1 MSKIV
6 FSTLNDTTK
15 VRFLSN
21 GSNYPFVLDDKTWPT
36 VDHYVYA
43 KKFEGT
49 QLEDIIRGTS
59 TVFQAKK
66 LATRCKYVF
75 DTDPIAE
82 KKIRVKGYGQ
92 QYQYRVRDDWEEME
106 GQILRDGINAKF
118 VKRPSLKKKLL
129 ETKSAT
135 LIDASNSL
143 TGPILEDIRQD
154 IQIRDLPFVEIE
166 GSNKKI
172 LLSLIYLTVKISKLE
187 GWDKVYKEMV
197 EDAVYTLTNEKIG
210 QAVMNTHQNYSE
222 KRKEKN
228 MPRYNKILS
237 NIQEQLPT
245 NISFQTGSSEIL
257 TSFFAWKEN
266 FSSPSDKSALDEKL
280 KTVKTMKISL
290 RPGRRWYRGQV
301 PPKIEKRK
309 SKKKKKT
316 KEKKKSEPT
325 TEVNQKDG
333 RYYI

>member
-6 FSTLNDTTK
+6 FSTLNDTVK

-21 GSNYPFVLDDKTWPT
+21 SSNYPFVLDDKTWPT
-36 VDHYVYA
+36 VDHYVCA

-49 QLEDIIRGTS
+49 QLEDIIRETS

-75 DTDPIAE
+75 DTDPITE

-92 QYQYRVRDDWEEME
+92 QYQYRIRDDWEKME

-135 LIDASNSL
+135 LIDSSNSL
-143 TGPILEDIRQD
+143 TGPILENIRQD
-154 IQIRDLPFVEIE
+154 IQIRDLPFAEIE
-166 GSNKKI
+166 GKNKKI
-172 LLSLIYLTVKISKLE
+172 LLSLIYLAVKISRLE

-197 EDAVYTLTNEKIG
+197 EDAVYTLTTEEIG
-210 QAVMNTHQNYSE
+210 HAVMNTHQNYSQ
-222 KRKEKN
+222 KIKEMSMPKYKN
-228 MPRYNKILS
+228 ILDT
-237 NIQEQLPT
+237 IQKQLPD

-266 FSSPSDKSALDEKL
+266 FSSLSDRSALDEKL
-280 KTVKTMKISL
+280 KTVKTMEISL
-290 RPGRRWYRGQV
+290 RSGRRWYREQI
-301 PPKIEKRK
+301 PPKIKKRK
-309 SKKKKKT
+309 SKKKK
-316 KEKKKSEPT
+316 SEPI